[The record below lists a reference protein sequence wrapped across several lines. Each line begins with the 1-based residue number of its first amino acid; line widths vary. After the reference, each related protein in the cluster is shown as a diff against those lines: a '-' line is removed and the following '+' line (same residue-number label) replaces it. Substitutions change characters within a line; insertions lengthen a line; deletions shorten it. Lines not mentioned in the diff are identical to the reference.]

1 MQRYL
6 DFTFSKG
13 LARMHI
19 EALNPIDINPIEQF
33 GRTRMIVG
41 RLFSGR
47 AKNKQLIE
55 FMRMFNN

>member
-1 MQRYL
+1 
-6 DFTFSKG
+6 
-13 LARMHI
+13 MHI